1 MGARSPADTKAQAL
15 RIREAWSNINPNQAC
30 GDMTL
35 DDFKASI
42 ADFQEIETKIASTLD
57 QLTSLRN
64 AYHQRRGAL
73 WDRVKRARAWAKA
86 VYGDDSDEYERFG
99 GTRLSERKTRRARS
113 PEEAD

>member
-1 MGARSPADTKAQAL
+1 MARSPTDTKAQAL
-15 RIREAWSNINPNQAC
+15 RIREAWNNINPDQAY

-35 DDFKASI
+35 DDFRASI
-42 ADFQEIETKIASTLD
+42 ADLQEIEAEIASAMD

-64 AYHQRRGAL
+64 AYHQRRAAL

-99 GTRLSERKTRRARS
+99 GTRLSERKTRRARP
-113 PEEAD
+113 PEETD